1 MEVLFHAYWED
12 ISIYRVRNNTF
23 HLRKGP
29 AHDDAATYTMSV
41 DGKEVQKVFFTKRD
55 GPENFYGA
63 WVNYSEECFEEIE
76 VDFESDGPHVI
87 QFESK
92 EDDVGQVAFGAV
104 SLYGPEPYYPLIEHL
119 EAEQVRE
126 TDLTGTFMLQ
136 CYTRRTIVHKN
147 LNAAEPDRIG
157 SSLKFRFN
165 SCPKGHY
172 RIRIYYYS
180 KKQKGLYEIF
190 YLIKGKGQYMVDGK
204 AQKLHSGCMVLTRQ
218 DEDRILMLDP
228 EVESEYVTVEFRL
241 SFLESIDKELKLL
254 WPFVARVNGI
264 CLYDEYQ
271 IPDHLS
277 QMLCGIGLR
286 ESWDVYI
293 QRVSFLIRIQQ
304 MLFDIYHIFL
314 PLKNPEL
321 PKFAPDLVDRAVQRI
336 HEYLFEEMNLE
347 TLAKSFFV
355 SKSNLNY
362 LFRKKYNCSVHA
374 YILQQRLLAARGKIQ
389 NGMSASDACHH
400 CGFKEYSTFYRQYK
414 KYFGIS
420 PKEEKLCNL
429 TTF

>member
-1 MEVLFHAYWED
+1 A
-12 ISIYRVRNNTF
+12 
-23 HLRKGP
+23 
-29 AHDDAATYTMSV
+29 
-41 DGKEVQKVFFTKRD
+41 
-55 GPENFYGA
+55 
-63 WVNYSEECFEEIE
+63 
-76 VDFESDGPHVI
+76 
-87 QFESK
+87 
-92 EDDVGQVAFGAV
+92 
-104 SLYGPEPYYPLIEHL
+104 
-119 EAEQVRE
+119 
-126 TDLTGTFMLQ
+126 
-136 CYTRRTIVHKN
+136 
-147 LNAAEPDRIG
+147 
-157 SSLKFRFN
+157 
-165 SCPKGHY
+165 
-172 RIRIYYYS
+172 
-180 KKQKGLYEIF
+180 
-190 YLIKGKGQYMVDGK
+190 
-204 AQKLHSGCMVLTRQ
+204 RQ